1 MSTAQH
7 VLGPGLTRHRFR
19 AAEAAPW
26 IIAVLVYFALPGHL
40 GLATHILIMILF
52 ALSLDLIVGYAGIV
66 SLGHAA
72 FFGGGAY
79 TVGLLAKYGWAEPIT
94 GLVAAAAVAALLG
107 LASGWVLLR
116 TRGLTLLML
125 TIAVTIMLYEL
136 ANDLDGITGGFDGL
150 PVSIDPVFGRFAF
163 SQITYDL
170 KYFYTL
176 FVLFALFLVVR
187 FTVYSP
193 FGHALVGIRENV
205 TRMHAIG
212 SPVHR
217 RLVRVYAMA
226 AAIAGVAGGLFA
238 QANAYLTTDV
248 FSFELSGAVLIM
260 VILGGAGRL
269 YGAFLGAT
277 VYLLLEEQTE
287 RVLGTEYPYWQLA
300 VGLALVLTV
309 LFARRGL
316 FGLVEDAVGRVR
328 GRAP

>member
-1 MSTAQH
+1 MSAMDKAFE
-7 VLGPGLTRHRFR
+7 PMLTRQRVR

-26 IIAVLVYFALPGHL
+26 LIAVVVYFTLPGYL

-72 FFGGGAY
+72 FFGTGAY
-79 TVGLLAKYGWAEPIT
+79 TVGLLAKYGWAEPLT
-94 GLVAAAAVAALLG
+94 GLCAAAAVAALLG

-116 TRGLTLLML
+116 THGLTLLML

-136 ANDLDGITGGFDGL
+136 ANDLDSITGGFDGL
-150 PVSIDPVFGRFAF
+150 PVTTDPIFGVFAF
-163 SQITYDL
+163 SALTYDL

-176 FVLFALFLVVR
+176 IVLFVLFLVVR
-187 FTVYSP
+187 STVYSP
-193 FGHALVGIRENV
+193 FGRALVGIRENV
-205 TRMHAIG
+205 ARMHAIG

-217 RLVRVYAMA
+217 QLVRAYVMA

-238 QANAYLTTDV
+238 QVNAYLTTYV
-248 FSFELSGAVLIM
+248 LSFELSGVVLIM

-277 VYLLLEEQTE
+277 VFLVLEDQTE

-316 FGLVEDAVGRVR
+316 FGLVESAVAGVR
-328 GRAP
+328 RRGP